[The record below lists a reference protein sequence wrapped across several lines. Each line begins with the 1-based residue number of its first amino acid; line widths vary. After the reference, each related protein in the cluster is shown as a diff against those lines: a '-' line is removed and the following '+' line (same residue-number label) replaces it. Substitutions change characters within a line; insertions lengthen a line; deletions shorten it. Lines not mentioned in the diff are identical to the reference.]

1 MQLAEIV
8 PDAVSRRLELYRLN
22 ARLRP
27 YGPSMADDLLASVEE
42 SADLERIKR
51 LWTEMKP
58 EFRREP
64 TSAAKYANRR
74 YWLLLNIYRAAQ
86 LGLQSDPKLRIMDI
100 GCGPGYFLAVARALG
115 HQPQGVD
122 APASFL
128 TPVERKVYTEL
139 LAALGCSR
147 NVSPLL
153 IERFVPLPFGDERY
167 DLITAFWICFNR
179 HRQVD
184 SWGVD
189 EWRFFVEDAV
199 HHLREGG
206 RLLLEL
212 NEDAARYGERRF
224 YDEATLA
231 YFRSVGLVDRQRVL
245 IARSQTAPVVR

>member
-8 PDAVSRRLELYRLN
+8 PDAVSRRLELYRLS

-27 YGPSMADDLLASVEE
+27 YGPSMANELLASLEE
-42 SADLERIKR
+42 SADVERIER
-51 LWTEMKP
+51 LWAEMRP
-58 EFRREP
+58 AFRKEP

-86 LGLQSDPKLRIMDI
+86 LGLQAGPKRRIMDI
-100 GCGPGYFLAVARALG
+100 GCGPGFFLAVARALG
-115 HQPQGVD
+115 HQAQGVD
-122 APASFL
+122 APDSFL
-128 TPVERKVYTEL
+128 TAVERRVYAEL

-153 IERFVPLPFGDERY
+153 IERFVPLPFGEERY

-179 HRQVD
+179 HRQAD
-184 SWGVD
+184 SWGEA

-199 HHLREGG
+199 NHLSQGG
-206 RLLLEL
+206 KLLLEL
-212 NEDAARYGERRF
+212 NEDSAAFGELRY

-231 YFRSVGLVDRQRVL
+231 YFRSVGSVDKQRVL
-245 IARSQTAPVVR
+245 IARS

>member
-8 PDAVSRRLELYRLN
+8 PDAVSRRLELYRLS

-27 YGPSMADDLLASVEE
+27 YGPSIANDLLALVEE
-42 SADLERIKR
+42 SADVERIER
-51 LWTEMKP
+51 LWAEMRP
-58 EFRREP
+58 AFRKEP

-86 LGLQSDPKLRIMDI
+86 LGLQAGPKLRIMDI
-100 GCGPGYFLAVARALG
+100 GCGPGYFLAAARALG
-115 HQPQGVD
+115 HQAQGVD
-122 APASFL
+122 APDFSMTAI
-128 TPVERKVYTEL
+128 ERKVYPEL

-153 IERFVPLPFGDERY
+153 IERFVPLPFGEERY

-179 HRQVD
+179 HRQAD
-184 SWGVD
+184 SWSED

-199 HHLREGG
+199 QHLRERG

-212 NEDAARYGERRF
+212 NADVAAYGELRY
-224 YDEATLA
+224 YDQKTLS
-231 YFRSVGLVDRQRVL
+231 YFRSVGSVDKQRVL
-245 IARSQTAPVVR
+245 IVRNSQKA